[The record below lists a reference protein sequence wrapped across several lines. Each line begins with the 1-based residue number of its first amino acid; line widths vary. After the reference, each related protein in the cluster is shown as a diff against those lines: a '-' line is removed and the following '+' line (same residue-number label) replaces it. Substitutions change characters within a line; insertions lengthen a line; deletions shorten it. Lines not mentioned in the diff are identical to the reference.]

1 MKRVVD
7 LFHSPFLNKINMK
20 KPLFFILF
28 SLFFV
33 VSSAKAQQI
42 QWASKLIK
50 FSTDLGGKQNGIK
63 RILGKP
69 DCFPQGGSSAN
80 AWMPKNALDGREIV
94 AVGFDN
100 PQTVKQVAVFENLN
114 TGCVVKI
121 SVDNGSGNYETVWTR
136 KRDWKTPT
144 FKSTASADHAYY
156 FGRKRRKVQEVPNVF
171 NPGIE
176 YAVLENAVA
185 NVVAVKVEFNFALLP
200 GQKEIDAIGI
210 SDTETP
216 IETKINTTPDFGKL
230 PNVELLKFETSDVN
244 KVIVSQ
250 NGQQLFYT
258 NDVENKEMVYSSKR
272 NTDGKWANP
281 ILEPSLSLTENF
293 NFLTYCSENLIL
305 KGGAIYSKNSTETG
319 FEFLEYKNG
328 TYQVVK
334 PLKIAAYNNYD
345 TSADMSISND
355 RKTIVMG
362 LETDFTQGG
371 TDLYFAN
378 IKEDGTYGL
387 LQNMGKVINSAA
399 DEGMPQLL
407 SDSKTLLF
415 NSNGFSSY
423 GNYDLYV
430 SYRLDD
436 SWKKWSEPI
445 NLGNKINSDS
455 FEGSPFYDETTEMLY
470 FTRILEGKSSIGRV
484 KILKNIVMK
493 N

>member
-1 MKRVVD
+1 
-7 LFHSPFLNKINMK
+7 MK
-20 KPLFFILF
+20 KSIFFLLFSIFF
-28 SLFFV
+28 SLF
-33 VSSAKAQQI
+33 SIEAQQI

-69 DCFPQGGSSAN
+69 DCFPQGGASGN
-80 AWMPKNALDGREIV
+80 AWMPKNALDGREIIE
-94 AVGFDN
+94 VGFEK
-100 PQTVKQVAVFENLN
+100 PQNVKQVAVCENLN
-114 TGCVVKI
+114 AGCVTKI
-121 SVDNGSGNYETVWTR
+121 SVDNGSGNYETVWIR

-156 FGRKRRKVQEVPNVF
+156 FGRKRRKIQEVPDVF

-176 YAVLENAVA
+176 YAILDNAVS

-200 GQKEIDAIGI
+200 GQKQIDAIGI
-210 SDTETP
+210 SDAETP
-216 IETKINTTPDFGKL
+216 IEIKINTNPAFDNL
-230 PNVELLKFETSDVN
+230 PKPESLEFENSEVSN
-244 KVIVSQ
+244 VIVSQ
-250 NGQQLFYT
+250 DGQKIFYSAFEA
-258 NDVENKEMVYSSKR
+258 NKDVVFSSRKQA
-272 NTDGKWANP
+272 DGKWSKPSA
-281 ILEPSLSLTENF
+281 EPSLSLNDEYNYLEFYGDNF
-293 NFLTYCSENLIL
+293 IL
-305 KGGAIYSKNSTETG
+305 KGGVEYTKNTTETG
-319 FEFLEYKNG
+319 FEFLENKKG
-328 TYQVVK
+328 SYQSLK
-334 PLKIAAYNNYD
+334 PLKITAYNNYD
-345 TSADMSISND
+345 KTADLTITND
-355 RKTIVMG
+355 GKTLIMG
-362 LETDFTQGG
+362 IETDFTQGG

>member
-1 MKRVVD
+1 
-7 LFHSPFLNKINMK
+7 MK
-20 KPLFFILF
+20 KTILLCSFFFVLF
-28 SLFFV
+28 SV
-33 VSSAKAQQI
+33 QAQQI

-69 DCFPQGGSSAN
+69 DAFPQGGSSAN
-80 AWMPKNALDGREIV
+80 AWMPKNALDGREIIE
-94 AVGFDN
+94 VGFEK
-100 PQTVKQVAVFENLN
+100 PQTVKQVAVCENLN
-114 TGCVVKI
+114 AGCVVKI

-144 FKSTASADHAYY
+144 FKSTATADHAYY

-200 GQKEIDAIGI
+200 GQKQIDAIGI
-210 SDTETP
+210 SDSEKP
-216 IETKINTTPDFGKL
+216 IEIKINSNPAFENL
-230 PNVELLKFETSDVN
+230 PNAESLEFENSEVSN
-244 KVIVSQ
+244 VMVSQ
-250 NGQQLFYT
+250 DGQKIFYSAYA
-258 NDVENKEMVYSSKR
+258 ENKDVVFSSSKQA
-272 NTDGKWANP
+272 DGKWSKP
-281 ILEPSLSLTENF
+281 PVVEPSLSLNNDYNYLEF
-293 NFLTYCSENLIL
+293 YGDNLIL
-305 KGGAIYSKNSTETG
+305 KGGVEYTKNTTETG
-319 FEFLEYKNG
+319 FEFLENKNG
-328 TYQVVK
+328 SYQSLK

-345 TSADMSISND
+345 KTADLTITND
-355 RKTIVMG
+355 GKTLIMG
-362 LETDFTQGG
+362 IETDFTQGG

-378 IKEDGTYGL
+378 RKEDGTYGL

-407 SDSKTLLF
+407 SDTKTLLF
-415 NSNGFSSY
+415 GSIGFSSY
-423 GNYDLYV
+423 GNYDIYV

-436 SWKKWSEPI
+436 SWKKWSEPV

-470 FTRILEGKSSIGRV
+470 FTRILEGKSSIVRV
-484 KILKNIVMK
+484 KIPKNTLMK
-493 N
+493 P

>member
-1 MKRVVD
+1 
-7 LFHSPFLNKINMK
+7 MK
-20 KPLFFILF
+20 KSILLCFIF
-28 SLFFV
+28 CICF
-33 VSSAKAQQI
+33 SAKAQQI

-69 DCFPQGGSSAN
+69 DAFPQGGSSAN

-94 AVGFDN
+94 EVGFEK
-100 PQTVKQVAVFENLN
+100 PQTVKQVAVYENLN
-114 TGCVVKI
+114 AGCVTKI

-136 KRDWKTPT
+136 KRDWKTPS

-185 NVVAVKVEFNFALLP
+185 NVVAVKVEFSFALLP
-200 GQKEIDAIGI
+200 GQKQIDAIGI
-210 SDTETP
+210 SDSDVP
-216 IETKINTTPDFGKL
+216 IAIQINTNPAFDNL
-230 PNVELLKFETSDVN
+230 PQPESLEFENTEVSNVL
-244 KVIVSQ
+244 VSQ
-250 NGQQLFYT
+250 DGQKIFYSALEA
-258 NDVENKEMVYSSKR
+258 NKDVVFSGRKQ
-272 NTDGKWANP
+272 TDGKWSKTVV
-281 ILEPSLSLTENF
+281 EPSLSLNNEFNYLEYYSDNF
-293 NFLTYCSENLIL
+293 IL
-305 KGGAIYSKNSTETG
+305 KGGVEYTKNTTETG
-319 FEFLEYKNG
+319 FEFLENKNG
-328 TYQVVK
+328 SYQSLK
-334 PLKIAAYNNYD
+334 PLKIAAYNNYEK
-345 TSADMSISND
+345 TADITITND
-355 RKTIVMG
+355 AKILIMG
-362 LETDFTQGG
+362 IETDFTQGG

-378 IKEDGTYGL
+378 RKEDGTYGL

-407 SDSKTLLF
+407 SDTKTLLF
-415 NSNGFSSY
+415 SSNGFSCY
-423 GNYDLYV
+423 GNYDIYV

-436 SWKKWSEPI
+436 TWKKWSEPI

-470 FTRILEGKSSIGRV
+470 FTRYVEEKTSINKV
-484 KILKNIVMK
+484 KIPKNVMMK

>member
-1 MKRVVD
+1 
-7 LFHSPFLNKINMK
+7 MK
-20 KPLFFILF
+20 KSILLYFLFFTLF
-28 SLFFV
+28 SLQ
-33 VSSAKAQQI
+33 AQQI

-69 DCFPQGGSSAN
+69 DAFPQGGSSAN

-94 AVGFDN
+94 EVGFEK
-100 PQTVKQVAVFENLN
+100 PQTVKQVAVYENLN
-114 TGCVVKI
+114 SGCVTKI

-136 KRDWKTPT
+136 KRDWRTPT

-176 YAVLENAVA
+176 YAVLEYAVA

-200 GQKEIDAIGI
+200 GQKQIDAIGI
-210 SDTETP
+210 SDSEKP
-216 IETKINTTPDFGKL
+216 IEIKINT
-230 PNVELLKFETSDVN
+230 NSAFENLSNPESLEFNNSEVSN
-244 KVIVSQ
+244 VIVSQ
-250 NGQQLFYT
+250 DGQKIFYSAFA
-258 NDVENKEMVYSSKR
+258 ENKDVVFSSHKQA
-272 NTDGKWANP
+272 DGEWAKP
-281 ILEPSLSLTENF
+281 PVAEPSLSLNDEYNYLEF
-293 NFLTYCSENLIL
+293 FSDKFIL
-305 KGGAIYSKNSTETG
+305 KGGVAYTKNTTETG
-319 FEFLEYKNG
+319 FEFLENKNG
-328 TYQVVK
+328 SYQSLK

-345 TSADMSISND
+345 KTADVTMTND
-355 RKTIVMG
+355 GKTLIMG
-362 LETDFTQGG
+362 IETDFTQGG

-378 IKEDGTYGL
+378 RKEDGTYGL

-407 SDSKTLLF
+407 SDNKTLLF
-415 NSNGFSSY
+415 GSIGFSSY

-436 SWKKWSEPI
+436 SWKKWSEPV

-470 FTRILEGKSSIGRV
+470 FVRTIEGKSSINRV
-484 KILKNIVMK
+484 KIPKNSVMQ

>member
-1 MKRVVD
+1 
-7 LFHSPFLNKINMK
+7 MK
-20 KPLFFILF
+20 KSILICSLFFILF
-28 SLFFV
+28 S
-33 VSSAKAQQI
+33 AKAQKI

-69 DCFPQGGSSAN
+69 DAFPQGGSSAN

-94 AVGFDN
+94 EVGFEK
-100 PQTVKQVAVFENLN
+100 PQTVKQVAVYENLN
-114 TGCVVKI
+114 SGCVTKI

-144 FKSTASADHAYY
+144 FKSTATADHAYY

-185 NVVAVKVEFNFALLP
+185 NVVAVKVEFSFALVP
-200 GQKEIDAIGI
+200 GQKQIDAIGI
-210 SDTETP
+210 SDLEVP
-216 IETKINTTPDFGKL
+216 IEIKINSNPDFENLSKPESL
-230 PNVELLKFETSDVN
+230 EFENSEVSN
-244 KVIVSQ
+244 IMVSQ
-250 NGQQLFYT
+250 DGQKIFYSAYS
-258 NDVENKEMVYSSKR
+258 ENKDVVFSSRKQA
-272 NTDGKWANP
+272 DGKWSKP
-281 ILEPSLSLTENF
+281 PVVELSLSLNNDYNYLEFYGDTF
-293 NFLTYCSENLIL
+293 IL
-305 KGGAIYSKNSTETG
+305 KGGVEYSKNTTETG
-319 FEFLEYKNG
+319 FEFLENKNG
-328 TYQVVK
+328 SYQSLK

-345 TSADMSISND
+345 KTADLTITND
-355 RKTIVMG
+355 GKTLIMG
-362 LETDFTQGG
+362 IETDFTLGG

-378 IKEDGTYGL
+378 RKEDGTYGL

-407 SDSKTLLF
+407 SDTKTLLF
-415 NSNGFSSY
+415 GSIGFSSY
-423 GNYDLYV
+423 GNYDIYV

-436 SWKKWSEPI
+436 SWKKWSEPV

-484 KILKNIVMK
+484 EIPKNTLMK
-493 N
+493 H

>member
-1 MKRVVD
+1 
-7 LFHSPFLNKINMK
+7 MK
-20 KPLFFILF
+20 KSIFFLFY

-33 VSSAKAQQI
+33 LFSVKAQQI

-69 DCFPQGGSSAN
+69 DAFPQGGSSAN
-80 AWMPKNALDGREIV
+80 AWMPKNALDGKEIV
-94 AVGFDN
+94 ELGFEK
-100 PQTVKQVAVFENLN
+100 PQTVKQVAVYENLN
-114 TGCVVKI
+114 SGCVTKI

-185 NVVAVKVEFNFALLP
+185 NVVAVKVEFSFALVP
-200 GQKEIDAIGI
+200 GHKQIDAIGI
-210 SDTETP
+210 SDSEKP
-216 IETKINTTPDFGKL
+216 IEVKINSNPDFDNL
-230 PNVELLKFETSDVN
+230 PKPESLEFENTEVSNVM
-244 KVIVSQ
+244 VSQ
-250 NGQQLFYT
+250 DGQKIFYSAF
-258 NDVENKEMVYSSKR
+258 DGKKDMVFSSGKQA
-272 NTDGKWANP
+272 DGKWAKP
-281 ILEPSLSLTENF
+281 VAEPSLSLNDDYNYLEYYSDSF
-293 NFLTYCSENLIL
+293 IL
-305 KGGAIYSKNSTETG
+305 KGGLAYSKNTTETG
-319 FEFLEYKNG
+319 FEFFENKNG
-328 TYQVVK
+328 SYQSLK
-334 PLKIAAYNNYD
+334 SLKIAAYNNYEK
-345 TSADMSISND
+345 TADISITND
-355 RKTIVMG
+355 GKILIMG
-362 LETDFTQGG
+362 IETDFTQGG

-378 IKEDGTYGL
+378 QKEDGSYGL

-407 SDSKTLLF
+407 SDTKTLLF
-415 NSNGFSSY
+415 SSIGFSSY
-423 GNYDLYV
+423 GNYDIYV

-436 SWKKWSEPI
+436 TWKKWSEPI

-470 FTRILEGKSSIGRV
+470 FTRILEGKSSISRV
-484 KILKNIVMK
+484 KIPKNLLIK